1 MAPAL
6 SPLPGDW
13 TGLVVVCAAT
23 SWDGITGSEKHM
35 ARQLAAHAPVLYVD
49 PPLSSLRA
57 GHHSGLARSLRQP
70 PLRMISPGLA
80 RVSPIVNPGLTRVGL
95 RDVARVLHRRAI
107 RQAVDALGTRPRA
120 VIAATTDDVLDAV
133 PADVRVLYATDDFA
147 AGSALMGVSR
157 SWLERC
163 EARQMRKADLVVAI
177 SDVLAER
184 WTRAGVE
191 THTIPNG
198 VEAEMYGRCDDAP
211 VPSDV
216 ELAGPLAGFIGHLS
230 HRIDVTLLESVADA
244 GVPLLLVGPR
254 QRTLDSPQ
262 LERLLSR
269 PDVQWVGAKPFEQL
283 PSYLGC
289 MDVGLTPYGDSDFN
303 RASFPLKTLEYLA
316 GGRPVV
322 TTDLPANAML
332 DPDLITVENDPASF
346 GTAARRLAHTPASP
360 SDAARRRAFAAEHT
374 WAARARMMAELIGL
388 APVQEPSVADVVG
401 SRR

>member
-1 MAPAL
+1 VAGAF

-35 ARQLAAHAPVLYVD
+35 ARQLAAHAPVLFVD
-49 PPLSSLRA
+49 PPLSSIGVRRNPALAGALKEPRLRLI
-57 GHHSGLARSLRQP
+57 GPRLARL
-70 PLRMISPGLA
+70 
-80 RVSPIVNPGLTRVGL
+80 SPIVNPGPTRAGL
-95 RDVARVLHRRAI
+95 RDVARLLHRRAI
-107 RQAVDALGTRPRA
+107 RQAVGALGARPRA
-120 VIAATTDDVLDAV
+120 VIAAGTHDVLDAV

-157 SWLERC
+157 SWLQRA
-163 EARQMRKADLVVAI
+163 EARQLRKADLVVAI

-184 WTRAGVE
+184 WRRAGAV
-191 THTIPNG
+191 TCTIPNG

-216 ELAGPLAGFIGHLS
+216 ELPRPMAGFIGHLS

-269 PDVQWVGAKPFEQL
+269 PEVQWVGAKPFEQL

-332 DPDLITVENDPASF
+332 DDELITVANDPASF
-346 GTAARRLAHTPASP
+346 AAAVRRIAHAPASP

-374 WAARARMMAELIGL
+374 WQARARRMAELIEL
-388 APVQEPSVADVVG
+388 ARPEAPPVAGPVG
-401 SRR
+401 SSA